1 MLIEIK
7 TADKVLVTFNKE
19 LKQVRN
25 AKTGRFM
32 KRTVDDVVAVQNYF
46 AKQEKKA
53 IDYSNV
59 ATTVFFVLIT
69 AMIPALSLLNFATL
83 EITSQC
89 EFIFATLF
97 NSVLLT
103 FSAFMIK
110 LIITDLLNE
119 TN

>member
-1 MLIEIK
+1 MLVEIQ

-25 AKTGRFM
+25 AKNGRFM
-32 KRTVDDVVAVQNYF
+32 KRSVADVVAVQQYF
-46 AKQEKKA
+46 AKQEKKT
-53 IDYSNV
+53 IDYSNIAIV
-59 ATTVFFVLIT
+59 ISFVLIV
-69 AMIPALSLLNFATL
+69 AMIPVLSLLNFATL
-83 EITSQC
+83 EITSQV

-97 NSVLLT
+97 NGTLLT

-110 LIITDLLNE
+110 LIITDMIKE